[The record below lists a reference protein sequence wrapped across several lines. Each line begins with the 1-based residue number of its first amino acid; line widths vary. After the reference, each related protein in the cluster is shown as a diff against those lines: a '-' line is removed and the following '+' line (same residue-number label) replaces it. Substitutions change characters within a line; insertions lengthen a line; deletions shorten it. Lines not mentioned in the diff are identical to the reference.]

1 MNERLEEKVSEAI
14 VSELRRQSG
23 VSRLKLQIE
32 TKEDRLRVNG
42 EIDLQALATAIVG
55 AVSGGP

>member
-1 MNERLEEKVSEAI
+1 MLEEKVSEAI
-14 VSELRRQSG
+14 VSELRRQSE
-23 VSRLKLQIE
+23 VSGLKLQIE